1 LWIKITKDGLSNDY
15 ETKSRWIGSLF
26 ITIGFIVSVYSIFST
41 LSTSAILG
49 VTLTSVGIISAY
61 LTAKINP
68 HTYASWS
75 KALLLFFSGL
85 IFLLFNISDFNAI
98 AFFIGSF
105 FFLNT
110 LNNIYF
116 AYLTRQDATAYAWAI
131 NALVSGIFAFIIL
144 SSTAT
149 ISANGI
155 GLFVSLSLIAEGL
168 TLFYSGRK
176 TYIRP

>member
-1 LWIKITKDGLSNDY
+1 MWIKITKDGLSNNY
-15 ETKSRWIGSLF
+15 ETKSRWIGSFF
-26 ITIGFIVSVYSIFST
+26 IFVGLIVSIYSVFST
-41 LSTSAILG
+41 LSTSTILG

-68 HTYASWS
+68 YTHASWS

-85 IFLLFNISDFNAI
+85 VFLFFNISDFHAV
-98 AFFIGSF
+98 AFFIGGF

-116 AYLTRQDATAYAWAI
+116 AYLTRQDATAFGWAI
-131 NALVSGIFAFIIL
+131 NALVSAVFAFIIL

-155 GLFVSLSLIAEGL
+155 GLFVALSLIAEGL
-168 TLFYSGRK
+168 ALFYSGRK
-176 TYIRP
+176 IYIRP